1 MAINYIRQCPVY
13 ERKCTSSPGGWQ
25 EITQTAFSLL
35 FNALQMSMLI
45 CLHLICH
52 GTRHTLDNKP
62 LWLWIDP
69 QIRLQRGCV
78 HAKTHTRLESILFEA
93 LYLFEVGLRV
103 EDGSFLMRYTRREMK
118 DSISNQRS
126 RLLLYYALAKKMQ
139 VSTFIKNK

>member
-45 CLHLICH
+45 CLHFICH

-93 LYLFEVGLRV
+93 LYLFEVRV
-103 EDGSFLMRYTRREMK
+103 EDGSFLMRYTRREIVGTETMN
-118 DSISNQRS
+118 SLTLGHGLFFS
-126 RLLLYYALAKKMQ
+126 LALIHLHAQ
-139 VSTFIKNK
+139 PSS